1 MMEYREINLKNDL
14 GDNCFLALEG
24 SILDIKISSIILFS
38 PFKRMRTNIIW
49 TFHYVIRRLYLQSD
63 ADFKILQ

>member
-38 PFKRMRTNIIW
+38 PFKRMRTNII
-49 TFHYVIRRLYLQSD
+49 
-63 ADFKILQ
+63 